1 MNCWIRDWTVHHCLV
16 RMIVYH
22 LVGAGTSQRTAG
34 KSWVGDRGLEVGGT
48 LETLQGPREGFD
60 LTRAVTIQPP
70 LALPTEGSDSS
81 EE

>member
-1 MNCWIRDWTVHHCLV
+1 M
-16 RMIVYH
+16 
-22 LVGAGTSQRTAG
+22 
-34 KSWVGDRGLEVGGT
+34 GDRGLEVGGT
-48 LETLQGPREGFD
+48 LETLQGPWEGFD